1 MVTEADVHDWLHGST
16 TVELMESNLM
26 IAVELQ
32 RHVRNGMA
40 NGPCLAICF
49 RADGLGQLDQM
60 YFIRQV

>member
-1 MVTEADVHDWLHGST
+1 MTESDVHQWLRDRSIDLLL
-16 TVELMESNLM
+16 EANLV

-60 YFIRQV
+60 YFIRQL